1 MQPQTS
7 KSKVPK
13 QPPGKVAT
21 AFGLLIIIGVI
32 ALAIWGITA
41 AFSGGSKPKN
51 TAATTTKPPTVKSAA
66 TPQAPTATLA
76 ELKAQATPIL
86 TTATSYY
93 ENLYNNTQIEVQLP
107 DAANDDSAFH
117 KQKLIF
123 DSTPDKTSI
132 TAYNKV
138 SNAYYQAHQ
147 TQPAALDT
155 WNADSEQLY
164 TDITTLTTDQYFV
177 LVDQLN
183 GGTATTA
190 HTNKVSTDQGAYIKD
205 LAAAKADISQL

>member
-1 MQPQTS
+1 MSNAITKPKTPQ
-7 KSKVPK
+7 
-13 QPPGKVAT
+13 QPPGKVAM
-21 AFGLLIIIGVI
+21 AFGFLIIIGVI
-32 ALAIWGITA
+32 ALVIWGITA
-41 AFSGGSKPKN
+41 AFSSGSKPKN
-51 TAATTTKPPTVKSAA
+51 TSATTTKPPTVKSAA

-86 TTATSYY
+86 TTATAYF

-107 DAANDDSAFH
+107 DAVNADSAFH
-117 KQKLIF
+117 KQKLTF

-177 LVDQLN
+177 LVDQQN

-190 HTNKVSTDQGAYIKD
+190 HTDKVTADQAAYTKD
-205 LAAAKADISQL
+205 LAATKADIAHF